1 MKEAAYNA
9 YVNQQ
14 AQEPEEE
21 KEFYEWLDALQAGKA
36 TRAEIEEAAWKLAA
50 KAEKRAFDAGF
61 DAGKESTTLKYA
73 RRLCKLA

>member
-1 MKEAAYNA
+1 MKEVAYNA

-21 KEFYEWLDALQAGKA
+21 REFYEWLDALRAGEV
-36 TRAEIEEAAWKLAA
+36 TRAEIEEVAWKLAA

-61 DAGKESTTLKYA
+61 DAGRASVILSFA